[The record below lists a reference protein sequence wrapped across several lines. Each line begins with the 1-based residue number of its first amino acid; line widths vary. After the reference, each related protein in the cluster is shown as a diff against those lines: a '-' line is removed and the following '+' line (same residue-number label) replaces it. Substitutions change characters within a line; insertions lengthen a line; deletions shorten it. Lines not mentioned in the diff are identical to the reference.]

1 MSNEKNVLFTI
12 FGGTGDLAQ
21 RKLYPSLFRLY
32 RKGNLG
38 EHFAVIGTARRP
50 WSDEH
55 YREVVK
61 ETIRA
66 LNPQMKKQL
75 PLQAIFTINPMM

>member
-1 MSNEKNVLFTI
+1 
-12 FGGTGDLAQ
+12 AQ
-21 RKLYPSLFRLY
+21 RILNPSLFRVY
-32 RKGNLG
+32 RNGNLG

-66 LNPQMKKQL
+66 LNPSVVVATTFASHFYYQSHDVNVSTHYQTL
-75 PLQAIFTINPMM
+75 

>member
-1 MSNEKNVLFTI
+1 MKNVLFTI

-66 LNPQMKKQL
+66 LNPSDEE
-75 PLQAIFTINPMM
+75 ATTFASHFTINPMM